1 MARCNCDD
9 SYWIKRKF
17 FAILF
22 HMNVLWNENIKM
34 PEFPRLEYDLKT
46 DVLII
51 GGGLTGL
58 LCAYKLKAA
67 GVDCTLIEA
76 NRIGR
81 GTSGHT
87 TAKVTAQHGLIYA
100 DLLKRFGPERAQ
112 MALRANL
119 EAVEQYRKMAKTID
133 CDFEDQDSFIYS
145 SDPFKLEQELDALR
159 RLGYRAELAPRL
171 PIPVEAGAVKFP
183 GQGQFHPLKFIAA
196 IAKDLLIYEQTAAR
210 GYDGQDVI
218 TDRGSVAANK
228 IIVATD
234 FPIFNKHGG
243 YPFKLYQHRSYVLA
257 LSGVKAPEGMYMGEK
272 ATDLSFRRYGDL
284 LLLGGGAHR
293 TGKTGGGW
301 KELSAFAKVHFPGAK
316 EQYRWAAQDCMSL
329 DDLPYIGRYARD
341 KEDLYVATGF
351 NKWGMTSA
359 MVAAEL
365 LTAALLGKAHH
376 YAPAFAPDRSILRPQ
391 LAVNALE
398 TTLNLLTPTA
408 PRCPHL
414 GCALKWNK
422 QEHSWDCPCH
432 GSRFDE
438 KGTLLDGPSIDDMK

>member
-1 MARCNCDD
+1 MKA
-9 SYWIKRKF
+9 
-17 FAILF
+17 
-22 HMNVLWNENIKM
+22 LWNENIKR
-34 PEFPRLEYDLKT
+34 PAFPRLEYDLKT

-58 LCAYKLKAA
+58 LCAHKLKGA

-76 NRIGR
+76 NRIG
-81 GTSGHT
+81 GGASGHT
-87 TAKVTAQHGLIYA
+87 TAKITAQHGMIYA

-119 EAVEQYRKMAKTID
+119 EAVEQYREMAKTVD
-133 CDFEDQDSFIYS
+133 CDFEEQDSFIYS
-145 SDPFKLEQELDALR
+145 ADPLKLERELDALR
-159 RLGYRAELAPRL
+159 RLGYRAELALRL
-171 PIPVEAGAVKFP
+171 PVPVEAAGAVKFP
-183 GQGQFHPLKFIAA
+183 RQGQFHPLKFIAA
-196 IAKDLLIYEQTAAR
+196 IAKDLPIYEQTAAR
-210 GYDGQDVI
+210 GYDGQDIV
-218 TDRGSVAANK
+218 TDRGSIRAKKV
-228 IIVATD
+228 IVATH
-234 FPIFNKHGG
+234 FPIFNKHGW
-243 YPFKLYQHRSYVLA
+243 YPITLYQHRSYVLA
-257 LSGVKAPEGMYMGEK
+257 LSGAKPPGGMYMGDQ

-293 TGKTGGGW
+293 TGKRGGGW
-301 KELSAFAKVHFPGAK
+301 QELSDFANAHFPGAK
-316 EQYRWAAQDCMSL
+316 EQYRWAAQDCMTL
-329 DDLPYIGRYARD
+329 DDLPYIGRYAKG

-359 MVAAEL
+359 MVAADIL
-365 LTAALLGKAHH
+365 AASVLGKAHH

-391 LAVNALE
+391 LAVNTLE
-398 TTLNLLTPTA
+398 TTWNLLTPTA

-438 KGTLLDGPSIDDMK
+438 KGTLLDGPSTDDMK